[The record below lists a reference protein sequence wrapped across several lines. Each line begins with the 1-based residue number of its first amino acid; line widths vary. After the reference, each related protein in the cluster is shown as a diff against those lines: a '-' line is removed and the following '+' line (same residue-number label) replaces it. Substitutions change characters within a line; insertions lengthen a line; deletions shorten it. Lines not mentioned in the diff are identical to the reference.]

1 MPRRPARRDARF
13 HGARGAA
20 GAAGAAVGT
29 AIGRLGSI
37 LRMPVVLA
45 RAAPP
50 ASYLWQ
56 NGTRRKDLT
65 RLCLRRPDKLG
76 SLTES
81 GFKKIAETFNAL
93 GAKIAQD
100 AATARPGSRRRRT
113 SFHRWRNIF
122 APAIR
127 APDRLDG
134 RGENID
140 RGLLPQRRRRRQ
152 EGHRAWCDGGS
163 HSPAMNGT
171 SRKDRHHRRYCCP
184 GADCMARRGD

>member
-1 MPRRPARRDARF
+1 
-13 HGARGAA
+13 
-20 GAAGAAVGT
+20 
-29 AIGRLGSI
+29 
-37 LRMPVVLA
+37 MPVVLA

-152 EGHRAWCDGGS
+152 EGQDTGPLHHGVVESGETAAQSLQLFRYAPLPGS
-163 HSPAMNGT
+163 
-171 SRKDRHHRRYCCP
+171 SRVR
-184 GADCMARRGD
+184 